1 MTSAAFDRLL
11 YTDCRPGTG
20 RGAGGGFQVQAQSA
34 GVDSTQ
40 SAMAVGWL
48 LYDMQDA
55 WVVRRRP
62 VEEFPLGFAHA
73 CEAGYGTAQGR
84 YLGKVTAG
92 GRDGNHLTDCL
103 LTRDPDVYGP
113 TRPAQLWRSALWR
126 DRAWDTP
133 DCPPFQDVPPL
144 GPLTAEAVASW
155 LAGHPDRAQVLARL
169 VSVLERPG
177 RRVVIV
183 SAGPD
188 EAMRWIAAATL
199 LLPVQPAL
207 QVSFKVFC
215 SNLQTARQRV
225 VAVPRELNPQVVPGR
240 RESAFVLDAEGCR
253 SDEAEVS
260 ARARYWV
267 GQFAAADPYDVVD
280 AVELADALAA
290 GHPGDELDAARTAWA
305 VTVPC
310 ASAADLP
317 ALLRWLAAAGPQSLA
332 AHGPAV
338 IGAVMAA
345 EPPPGALRW
354 IDGAAAAG
362 LADVDRPAVRRL
374 LLGAEVAEIRA
385 GGAPPTVALPPVDVG
400 ADARRDAD
408 SEISSAILLGSDA
421 EAEALLRLAWRHA
434 IEPKL
439 APLQERLS
447 VFVAGWLEKPL
458 AGYDAQHWALHEEIL
473 DLAQAELR
481 DRLAERGPD
490 GISEA
495 LATVWPYFTA
505 RRSDLADPL
514 ACHLHAVELRSLR
527 TRQRTQ
533 HVRILLDAAIRDTP
547 PAAAA
552 PVLADLQRALLWW
565 GVIEPPEALAV
576 LLMPLPPS
584 VMVEPAIT
592 DLAVIQ
598 LQRRVAR
605 PDSRLLG
612 DLRYL
617 RRCGADLSA
626 PPLPG
631 LLATDDEVTEFLEQA
646 RGVASPRHV
655 RELRPALKRL
665 SQGDLLVLRQRVPDL
680 LQVCLECPEP
690 ALGSALLGAL
700 PLLAARPMA
709 AAWAAG
715 LRRPGDEARTVV
727 RGVSWLDD
735 PDVPEE
741 LKALIAEAIQDVLA
755 GLSIADREEWA
766 ASVQPMLTPSA
777 ARLWLDLVAGG
788 ARPRWGLR
796 PRAKRG
802 K

>member
-1 MTSAAFDRLL
+1 MA
-11 YTDCRPGTG
+11 GT
-20 RGAGGGFQVQAQSA
+20 
-34 GVDSTQ
+34 
-40 SAMAVGWL
+40 
-48 LYDMQDA
+48 
-55 WVVRRRP
+55 
-62 VEEFPLGFAHA
+62 
-73 CEAGYGTAQGR
+73 
-84 YLGKVTAG
+84 
-92 GRDGNHLTDCL
+92 GNHLTDCL
-103 LTRDPDVYGP
+103 LTRDPDLYGP
-113 TRPAQLWRSALWR
+113 TRPASSGGRTSGEPGP
-126 DRAWDTP
+126 WDTA
-133 DCPPFQDVPPL
+133 DCPPFPGDLPL
-144 GPLTAEAVASW
+144 GPLTVDAVAV
-155 LAGHPDRAQVLARL
+155 LAGRRSPERAPVLARL
-169 VSVLERPG
+169 LSVLEDPAGQAGRDRGGRPG
-177 RRVVIV
+177 RGAALDRR
-183 SAGPD
+183 GHP
-188 EAMRWIAAATL
+188 AAAGAASATCVLQGL
-199 LLPVQPAL
+199 LLEPADGAPPYRRCAPGAQPAGG
-207 QVSFKVFC
+207 
-215 SNLQTARQRV
+215 
-225 VAVPRELNPQVVPGR
+225 PRPE
-240 RESAFVLDAEGCR
+240 ESAFVLDAEGCPI
-253 SDEAEVS
+253 DDVAAS
-260 ARARYWV
+260 ARARFLV
-267 GQFAAADPYDVVD
+267 SQFAAADPYDVVD
-280 AVELADALAA
+280 AVELADVLAA

-305 VTVPC
+305 VTVPG

-317 ALLRWLAAAGPQSLA
+317 ALLRWLAAAGPQALA

-345 EPPPGALRW
+345 GPPPGALRW

-385 GGAPPTVALPPVDVG
+385 GGAPPTVALPPVNVG

-434 IEPKL
+434 IEPRL
-439 APLQERLS
+439 APLLDRLG
-447 VFVAGWLEKPL
+447 VFVAGWLEKPV

-481 DRLAERGPD
+481 DRLAERGPG

-495 LATVWPYFTA
+495 LATLWPYFTA
-505 RRSDLADPL
+505 RRADLADPL

-533 HVRILLDAAIRDTP
+533 HVRILLDSAIRGTP
-547 PAAAA
+547 PAATAR
-552 PVLADLQRALLWW
+552 VLADLQRALLWW

-576 LLMPLPPS
+576 LLMPLPPG
-584 VMVEPAIT
+584 VTVEPAIT
-592 DLAVIQ
+592 DLAVVQ

-631 LLATDDEVTEFLEQA
+631 LLATDDEVAEFLEQA
-646 RGVASPRHV
+646 RGVASPRQV
-655 RELRPALKRL
+655 RELHPALRRL

-690 ALGSALLGAL
+690 ALGSAVLGAL

-709 AAWAAG
+709 VAWAAG
-715 LRRPGDEARTVV
+715 LRRPGDEVRTVV
-727 RGVSWLDD
+727 RGVSWLED
-735 PDVPEE
+735 PGVPGEVQV
-741 LKALIAEAIQDVLA
+741 LIAEAIQDVLA
-755 GLSIADREEWA
+755 GLSSADREEWA
-766 ASVQPMLTPSA
+766 ASVQRMLTPGA
-777 ARLWLDLVAGG
+777 ARLWPELVAGG